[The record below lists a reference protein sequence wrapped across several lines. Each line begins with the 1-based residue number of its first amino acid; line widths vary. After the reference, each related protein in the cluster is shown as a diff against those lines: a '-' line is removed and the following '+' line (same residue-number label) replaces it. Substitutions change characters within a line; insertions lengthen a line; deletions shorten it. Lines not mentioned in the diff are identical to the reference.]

1 MFHILFSLFFLTALL
16 THQKSSAQSS
26 PQFGSSSVHA
36 STMEFVAYQPRFDR
50 TRPVVAVIGENTFTE
65 VTDYVIP
72 YAVLAESGVA
82 EVLAL
87 ATKPGP
93 IQMFPAL
100 KIEPQVTSAEF
111 DTRFPDGADY
121 VIVPAVHLAEDPT
134 LLAWVTAQA
143 AKGATIIGVCDGV
156 WVLAHAGLLKGRR
169 ATGHWYSFDTLKK
182 QFPQATWVRNRR
194 YVVDGNVITTTGVT
208 ASIPVSLALIEA
220 IAGHT
225 RAAAV
230 AKSLDVTNW
239 NATHH
244 SDLFRL
250 NVRQIFTAARNWL
263 SFWSHENVGVLVEQ
277 GTDEIALALVADA
290 YSRTYLSSAV
300 SVARTQG
307 AIRLKH
313 GLVLL
318 PDKVV
323 NDSEQ
328 PERMLPS
335 IDVTPSLD
343 RILDS
348 IAQSYGR
355 ETAAFVALQ
364 LEYPGLQQFTP

>member
-1 MFHILFSLFFLTALL
+1 M
-16 THQKSSAQSS
+16 SASPTEIAPYQS
-26 PQFGSSSVHA
+26 
-36 STMEFVAYQPRFDR
+36 RFNR

-65 VTDYVIP
+65 LTDYVIP

-100 KIEPQVTSAEF
+100 KIEPQATSAEF
-111 DTRFPDGADY
+111 DARFPAGADY
-121 VIVPAVHLAEDPT
+121 VIVPAVHYIEDPT

-156 WVLAHAGLLKGRR
+156 WVLAHAGLLKGHR

-182 QFPQATWVRNRR
+182 QFPQTTWVSNRR
-194 YVVDGNVITTTGVT
+194 YVVDGAVITTTGVT
-208 ASIPVSLALIEA
+208 ASLPVSLALIEA

-230 AKSLDVTNW
+230 AKSLDVANW

-250 NVRQIFTAARNWL
+250 NARQIFTAARNWM
-263 SFWSHENVGVLVEQ
+263 SFWSHENVGVSVEQ

-307 AIRLKH
+307 AIRLKR

-318 PDKVV
+318 PDKMA
-323 NDSEQ
+323 NDSERS
-328 PERMLPS
+328 ERMLPS
-335 IDVTPSLD
+335 IEVTPLLD
-343 RILDS
+343 RTLNN

-364 LEYPGLQQFTP
+364 LEYPGLQHFTP

>member
-1 MFHILFSLFFLTALL
+1 MFHIFFSLFFLTALL
-16 THQKSSAQSS
+16 AHQKSFAQSS
-26 PQFGSSSVHA
+26 PQFGRSSMSA
-36 STMEFVAYQPRFDR
+36 STTEIAPYQPRFNR

-65 VTDYVIP
+65 VTDYMIP

-93 IQMFPAL
+93 IHMFPAL
-100 KIEPQVTSAEF
+100 KIEPQATIAEF
-111 DTRFPDGADY
+111 DTQFPDGADY
-121 VIVPAVHLAEDPT
+121 VIVPAVHHTEDPT

-169 ATGHWYSFDTLKK
+169 ATGHWYSFNTLEKRFS
-182 QFPQATWVRNRR
+182 QTTWVRNQR
-194 YVVDGNVITTTGVT
+194 YVVDGTVITTTGVT

-220 IAGHT
+220 MAGHA
-225 RAAAV
+225 RATAV
-230 AKSLDVTNW
+230 AKSLDVANW
-239 NATHH
+239 SATHH

-250 NVRQIFTAARNWL
+250 NARQIFTAARNWL
-263 SFWSHENVGVLVEQ
+263 SFWSHEDVGVSVEQ

-300 SVARTQG
+300 AVARTQG

-318 PDKVV
+318 PDRVA
-323 NDSEQ
+323 NDSERA
-328 PERMLPS
+328 ERMLPS
-335 IDVTPSLD
+335 TEVTSSLD
-343 RILDS
+343 RTLDS
-348 IAQSYGR
+348 IAHSYGR

-364 LEYPGLQQFTP
+364 LEYPGLQHFTP